1 MECSLVRTLQY
12 KYNLTSRALVEKK
25 YGKPIHVIKE
35 NGKVI
40 TFISP
45 EQVGSL
51 QKEFL
56 TKKV

>member
-1 MECSLVRTLQY
+1 MRTLQY

-25 YGKPIHVIKE
+25 YGKPIHVIIG

-40 TFISP
+40 TFISI

-56 TKKV
+56 TEKI